1 MMSIKIIRSVYY
13 AYPQVYY
20 YANKNDND
28 FARVVS
34 TTHYTH
40 TYIYIRFYKVFFY
53 GRLKTEFM
61 FIKII
66 GMFWFNEVAIVP
78 MVGLTIFGFVNATR

>member
-1 MMSIKIIRSVYY
+1 MYILCIPTSLLF
-13 AYPQVYY
+13 YY
-20 YANKNDND
+20 YANKNEND

-40 TYIYIRFYKVFFY
+40 VTYNIPIYVFIKYFFY
-53 GRLKTEFM
+53 GRLNKECM

-78 MVGLTIFGFVNATR
+78 MVGFNDI